1 MCNRLLM
8 FQKSPEVSFIWRNWR
23 EIKTAVIHKTA
34 HYIDCELKGRR
45 KRIPVAC
52 YMYHGKLIIVDS
64 FLIITSIILV
74 LVFVPSAV
82 DGVYGPVLVWRE
94 NQWMPV
100 CDKGWSDKQARV
112 VCKQLNYTTGYGFC
126 CSTFSTWLQSI
137 VTYSKALTI
146 GTCPA
151 SANKTEDCRS
161 VVLTS
166 CGYRHQASVLCLNQT
181 QDTDG
186 K

>member
-1 MCNRLLM
+1 MRADIIFRSQNVLSRWPSCRSRGHVCDVVVSIH
-8 FQKSPEVSFIWRNWR
+8 FSPV
-23 EIKTAVIHKTA
+23 
-34 HYIDCELKGRR
+34 HYI
-45 KRIPVAC
+45 I
-52 YMYHGKLIIVDS
+52 Y
-64 FLIITSIILV
+64 ILV
-74 LVFVPSAV
+74 VSVFVPSAA

-100 CDKGWSDKQARV
+100 CETGWTDKQAQV
-112 VCKQLNYTTGYGFC
+112 ICKQLNYTTGYGFC

-151 SANKTEDCRS
+151 SANKIEDCQS
-161 VVLTS
+161 VVLTNA

-181 QDTDG
+181 KNTDG
-186 K
+186 ECPVAESWLVY